1 MPFLDNF
8 LWMTN
13 PMRLLIRNHWRVEA
27 QLHWSLA
34 VCFDEDSSRVRLDNA
49 AENLSRVRQIAFT
62 LLKQEKTAK
71 VGVKGKRIKAGW
83 DRNHL
88 LKVLRI

>member
-1 MPFLDNF
+1 M
-8 LWMTN
+8 
-13 PMRLLIRNHWRVEA
+13 
-27 QLHWSLA
+27 
-34 VCFDEDSSRVRLDNA
+34 
-49 AENLSRVRQIAFT
+49 

-71 VGVKGKRIKAGW
+71 VGVKGKRIKAGG